1 MFIEKIFYEFYK
13 NEMYGIYAKCIFPI
27 MNKFFYKDVVFK
39 IPYFNMQPYIIDKL
53 PVTAIA
59 NRNMAMCDIGI
70 IELNL

>member
-1 MFIEKIFYEFYK
+1 
-13 NEMYGIYAKCIFPI
+13 MYGIYAKCIFPI
-27 MNKFFYKDVVFK
+27 MNKFVELFLNSQQVLFVTNLY
-39 IPYFNMQPYIIDKL
+39 MQPYIIDKL

>member
-27 MNKFFYKDVVFK
+27 MNKFFIRMLFLK
-39 IPYFNMQPYIIDKL
+39 YFVINMQPYIIDKL

>member
-39 IPYFNMQPYIIDKL
+39 ILCGTMTILLYYFQY
-53 PVTAIA
+53 
-59 NRNMAMCDIGI
+59 
-70 IELNL
+70 

>member
-39 IPYFNMQPYIIDKL
+39 IL
-53 PVTAIA
+53 
-59 NRNMAMCDIGI
+59 CD
-70 IELNL
+70 